1 MIRVNFLK
9 QLSLNILKEC
19 KITFLQKL
27 LKIYKKNLKSKK
39 TGIKSN
45 LIQKIFLYKHK
56 TLSLSVHLFGVKI
69 KFFLNYFSYA

>member
-27 LKIYKKNLKSKK
+27 LKIYKKKSEKQKNRDKK
-39 TGIKSN
+39 
-45 LIQKIFLYKHK
+45 
-56 TLSLSVHLFGVKI
+56 
-69 KFFLNYFSYA
+69 